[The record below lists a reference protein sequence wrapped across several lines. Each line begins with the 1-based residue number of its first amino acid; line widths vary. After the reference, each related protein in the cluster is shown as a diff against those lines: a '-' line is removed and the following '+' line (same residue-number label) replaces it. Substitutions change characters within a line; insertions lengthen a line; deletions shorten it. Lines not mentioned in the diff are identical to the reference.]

1 MADTQID
8 YGVAH
13 FFGLRGTSTYM
24 TVQSDSLMQSFK
36 LDVEVADEFGRVITD
51 RLDDLYKEVTIDGVL
66 LIADDIPTNG
76 GTFTWGAVK
85 YIIKSI
91 DDKGTNKDFRKVSV
105 KGVKYQEITPEEI
118 TPA

>member
-24 TVQSDSLMQSFK
+24 TVQSDSISNTFK
-36 LDVEVADEFGRVITD
+36 LDVEVADEHGRVITD
-51 RLDDLYKEVTIDGVL
+51 RLDDRFAEVTIDGVL
-66 LIADDIPTNG
+66 LISDAIPSNG
-76 GTFTWGAVK
+76 GRFDWGTVS

-105 KGVKYQEITPEEI
+105 KGVKYQEI
-118 TPA
+118 A

>member
-24 TVQSDSLMQSFK
+24 TVQSDSITDTFA

-51 RLDDLYKEVTIDGVL
+51 RLDDKRLEVTIEGVL
-66 LIADDIPTNG
+66 LISDAIPENG
-76 GTFTWGAVK
+76 TRFTWGGVS
-85 YIIKSI
+85 YIMKSI

-105 KGVKYQEITPEEI
+105 KGVKYQEI
-118 TPA
+118 A